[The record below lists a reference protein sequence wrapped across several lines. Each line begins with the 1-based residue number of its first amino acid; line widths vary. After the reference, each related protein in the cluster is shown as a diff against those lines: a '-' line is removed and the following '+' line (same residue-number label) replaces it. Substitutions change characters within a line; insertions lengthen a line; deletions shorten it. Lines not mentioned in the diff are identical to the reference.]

1 MTMSCRET
9 RENLGAYLNQTLPEN
24 EARQVAENVAECPA
38 CAGALADQRHMREA
52 LAAHCPVPPPSRGF
66 EARVLAAAAAGSGA
80 RWSHRALVGA
90 VAAALVF
97 GVALGVAWQRQGAL
111 QPAPEASAPVVSA
124 PVEQTVRLAFHS
136 GQRLEGVTLT
146 LELPPNVE
154 LAHWPGQHRLSW
166 QVDLE
171 AGDNVLA
178 LPLKV
183 LFPGSGELVARLNL
197 GQQHKSFRVEIPGV
211 GTDTGGDPAS

>member
-1 MTMSCRET
+1 MLKAVRH
-9 RENLGAYLNQTLPEN
+9 GW
-24 EARQVAENVAECPA
+24 
-38 CAGALADQRHMREA
+38 LAD
-52 LAAHCPVPPPSRGF
+52 P
-66 EARVLAAAAAGSGA
+66 
-80 RWSHRALVGA
+80 
-90 VAAALVF
+90 
-97 GVALGVAWQRQGAL
+97 
-111 QPAPEASAPVVSA
+111 A